1 MTRRASVAMVEL
13 ESQDAA
19 TMNVASAKHVTATV
33 ALRVGAAVASLAA
46 AVLVVTNRQ
55 ERWGVEV
62 NFTMFDVWVA
72 FVATNFFCTAYSLL
86 TAIFVKKL
94 IGKRWLHTVDQLVV
108 NLQTAA
114 TAGAGAIGSVAM
126 WGNKTSGWYAV
137 CRLYRRY
144 CDVGAVALAL
154 SFAAFLSLGSAC
166 ALSRYPRAPARH

>member
-1 MTRRASVAMVEL
+1 M
-13 ESQDAA
+13 
-19 TMNVASAKHVTATV
+19 
-33 ALRVGAAVASLAA
+33 
-46 AVLVVTNRQ
+46 
-55 ERWGVEV
+55 
-62 NFTMFDVWVA
+62 
-72 FVATNFFCTAYSLL
+72 ATNFFCTAYSLL

-94 IGKRWLHTVDQLVV
+94 LGKRWVHARPCICVRAHTLISTDGRHRRSLLCCVQLVV

-166 ALSRYPRAPARH
+166 ALSRYPRTPARH

>member
-1 MTRRASVAMVEL
+1 M
-13 ESQDAA
+13 
-19 TMNVASAKHVTATV
+19 
-33 ALRVGAAVASLAA
+33 
-46 AVLVVTNRQ
+46 
-55 ERWGVEV
+55 
-62 NFTMFDVWVA
+62 
-72 FVATNFFCTAYSLL
+72 
-86 TAIFVKKL
+86 
-94 IGKRWLHTVDQLVV
+94 QLVV

-166 ALSRYPRAPARH
+166 ALSRYPRTPARH

>member
-1 MTRRASVAMVEL
+1 MTRRASVTMVEL
-13 ESQDAA
+13 ESQEA
-19 TMNVASAKHVTATV
+19 TTMKVASAKHITATV
-33 ALRVGAAVASLAA
+33 ALRVGAAATSLAA

-55 ERWGVEV
+55 QRWGIEV

-86 TAIFVKKL
+86 TAVFVKKL
-94 IGKRWLHTVDQLVV
+94 IGKGWLHPVDQLVV

-126 WGNKTSGWYAV
+126 WGNDASGWYAV

-144 CDVGAVALAL
+144 CNVGAVALAL
-154 SFAAFLSLGSAC
+154 SFAAFLCLGAAC
-166 ALSRYPRAPARH
+166 TLSRYPRTPARH